1 MIRVRQVKINIK
13 DNNLK
18 KKIASILRIR
28 EGDIIDYSIIK
39 ESIDS
44 RYKPDI
50 YYVYELDVNIK
61 DESKIRFNKD
71 IFISPK
77 EEYKYAPKG
86 DNKLNNRIVVVGSGP
101 GGLFTAYM
109 LSMYGYKPIIIERGK
124 KVEERLDEVNKFL
137 ETGVLNTECNVQ
149 FGEGGAG
156 TFSDGKLN
164 TMIKDKYYRGKKVFE
179 IFVECGAPKEIIY
192 KNKPHIG
199 TDLLCNV
206 IKNMRNKIISMGGE
220 FLYNTKLTDLVIK
233 DNKLEEI
240 IVNDNKHIKCN
251 VLVLAIGHSARD
263 TFYML
268 NNYLKMESKPFAV
281 GIRIEH
287 KQEMISKNQY
297 GDNYK
302 ELEPAS
308 YKLTYTTKEG
318 RGVYTFCMCPG
329 GYVINS
335 SSEKDML
342 CINGMSEHK
351 RDSENANSAVI
362 VTVSNKDYGNN
373 TLDGIEYQRNLEKA
387 AYKLGNGNIPIQLY
401 KDFKD
406 NNKSNNIGNINPL
419 FKGNYTLSN
428 LRDIL
433 PNYLSN
439 SLVEGIEAFDKK
451 IRGFACDDAI
461 IAGIESRTSSPV
473 RIIRDAEGVSS
484 VSGIYPCG
492 EGAGYAGGITSSA
505 IDGIITAENIMNKYH
520 K

>member
-61 DESKIRFNKD
+61 DESKIKYNKD
-71 IFISPK
+71 VFLSPK

-164 TMIKDKYYRGKKVFE
+164 TMVKDKYYRGKKVFE

-206 IKNMRNKIISMGGE
+206 IKNMRNKIIGMGGE

>member
-206 IKNMRNKIISMGGE
+206 IKNMRNKIIGMGGE

>member
-28 EGDIIDYSIIK
+28 EEDIIDYSIIK

-164 TMIKDKYYRGKKVFE
+164 TMVKDKYYRGKKVFE
-179 IFVECGAPKEIIY
+179 IFVECGAPKEIMY
-192 KNKPHIG
+192 KSKPHIG
-199 TDLLCNV
+199 TDLLCSV

-268 NNYLKMESKPFAV
+268 NKYLNMESKPFAV

-505 IDGIITAENIMNKYH
+505 IDGIITAEHIMNKYH

>member
-28 EGDIIDYSIIK
+28 EEDIIDYSIIK

-61 DESKIRFNKD
+61 DESKIKYNKD
-71 IFISPK
+71 VFLSPK

-164 TMIKDKYYRGKKVFE
+164 TMVKDKYYRGKKVFE

-206 IKNMRNKIISMGGE
+206 IKNMRNKIIGMGGE